1 MKCNELYAEAQK
13 QTLEKNKIMNAAKKL
28 NESRKAELYTR
39 LNEIVFDG
47 LDLNPDNSRI
57 VIGKDDVLEHTTS
70 KLATIARDYSVLTV
84 SIPLSSLKK
93 PFIVTTAEDANTL
106 KLCDFIHNFDELAG
120 DLMTESLANRIV
132 DLDSEK
138 SFKLPIFEM
147 QYLIKENTTI
157 KKLCAEHNQYFVSF
171 EVVSN
176 PAKTKKSKDGLVLD
190 FKFGFITNK
199 LSADDLANPLNLD
212 KDKSRED
219 RTDPLIKSTK
229 IAEEIIDAF
238 KKTKTTPPNCG
249 SHVKRECECKCHD
262 DGVPNTAIKI
272 IEVKDP
278 SELPKAIRDLL
289 GDVL

>member
-13 QTLEKNKIMNAAKKL
+13 QTLEKNKIVNAAKKL

-47 LDLNPDNSRI
+47 LDLSPNNSGI

-93 PFIVTTAEDANTL
+93 PFIVVTTAKDTNTL
-106 KLCDFIHNFDELAG
+106 KLCNFIHNFDELAG

-132 DLDSEK
+132 NLDSEK
-138 SFKLPIFEM
+138 SFRLPIFEM
-147 QYLIKENTTI
+147 QYLIKENETI
-157 KKLCAEHNQYFVSF
+157 QKLCAEHNQYLVSF

-176 PAKTKKSKDGLVLD
+176 QVKTKKSKNGMILD

-199 LSADDLANPLNLD
+199 LSADDLAKPFNLD
-212 KDKSRED
+212 KANSRED
-219 RTDPLIKSTK
+219 HTDPLIKSAK

-249 SHVKRECECKCHD
+249 SHDVKRECKCHD